1 MIKINKND
9 YNIYTYI
16 DMLDQIKC
24 EFCNK
29 NVIKRT
35 LSRHQNSKKC
45 RNKQLNKDI
54 ILPLKEYKCKY
65 CDKSFNRLDNKIEHE
80 NNKSC
85 NTNDII
91 IKLELKEKENEMLKN
106 DINIYKEENIFL
118 KNQLQTYKPN
128 ININHDNI
136 TNIVINNLNINFND
150 IQQHLHKFNIDIISN
165 TDTFIK
171 TLLNIFE
178 GKIKLTNECKQVI
191 SYYQKD
197 KLINDAKA
205 KIFMCNSSNELYKTV
220 EEICQEAMKK
230 ISISDTE
237 TKKANNLKRLLGD
250 IKSEEG
256 VKGSIRKKGYNEILI
271 EIMRGLKDNGYVE
284 INGV

>member
-1 MIKINKND
+1 MTEKIN
-9 YNIYTYI
+9 
-16 DMLDQIKC
+16 C
-24 EFCNK
+24 EYCNK
-29 NVIKRT
+29 LICKSK
-35 LSRHQNSKKC
+35 LKRHQNSKQC

-65 CDKSFNRLDNKIEHE
+65 CNKSFNRLDDKNEHE
-80 NNKSC
+80 NNMSC
-85 NTNDII
+85 NTKDIYNI
-91 IKLELKEKENEMLKN
+91 LLCKLTEKEKEIQLK
-106 DINIYKEENIFL
+106 DEIIKQKEEENIFL
-118 KNQLQTYKPN
+118 KSQLQTYRPNVN
-128 ININHDNI
+128 INQDNS
-136 TNIVINNLNINFND
+136 TVNNIVINNLNVNFSD
-150 IQQHLHKFNIDIISN
+150 IQQHLHRFNFDIISN
-165 TDTFIK
+165 TDMFIK

-220 EEICQEAMKK
+220 EDICQEAMKK
-230 ISISDTE
+230 ISTKDTPS
-237 TKKANNLKRLLGD
+237 KKANNLKMLLGG
-250 IKSEEG
+250 ITSEEG

-284 INGV
+284 IQGV

>member
-1 MIKINKND
+1 MEK
-9 YNIYTYI
+9 
-16 DMLDQIKC
+16 IKC
-24 EFCNK
+24 EYCNK
-29 NVIKRT
+29 FICKSKLN
-35 LSRHQNSKKC
+35 RHYNTKLC
-45 RNKQLNKDI
+45 RNKQQNKDI
-54 ILPLKEYKCKY
+54 KLELKEYKCKY
-65 CDKSFNRLDNKIEHE
+65 CKLSFNRLDNKNDHELNCQFKDIYYEFQIELQKKE
-80 NNKSC
+80 EE
-85 NTNDII
+85 
-91 IKLELKEKENEMLKN
+91 IK
-106 DINIYKEENIFL
+106 IYKEENNFL
-118 KNQLQTYKPN
+118 KSQLQTYRPN
-128 ININHDNI
+128 INYTNYQDN
-136 TNIVINNLNINFND
+136 TVNNIVINNLNINFND
-150 IQQHLHKFNIDIISN
+150 IQQHLHRFNFDIISN
-165 TDTFIK
+165 TDMFIK

-284 INGV
+284 INAV

>member
-1 MIKINKND
+1 MEKIH
-9 YNIYTYI
+9 
-16 DMLDQIKC
+16 C
-24 EFCNK
+24 EYCNK
-29 NVIKRT
+29 ITTKLNLK
-35 LSRHQNSKKC
+35 RHQNTKLC
-45 RNKQLNKDI
+45 RNKQQNKDI
-54 ILPLKEYKCKY
+54 ILPLKKYECKF
-65 CDKSFNRLDNKIEHE
+65 CETLFSRLDNKNDHE
-80 NNKSC
+80 LNCQFKDMYYKLSNKI
-85 NTNDII
+85 T
-91 IKLELKEKENEMLKN
+91 EKEKENEMLKN
-106 DINIYKEENIFL
+106 ENIFL
-118 KNQLQTYKPN
+118 KSQLQTYKPN
-128 ININHDNI
+128 ININHDNR
-136 TNIVINNLNINFND
+136 TNIVINNLNINFSD
-150 IQQHLHKFNIDIISN
+150 IQQHLHKFNFDIISN

-171 TLLNIFE
+171 TLLNIFD

-237 TKKANNLKRLLGD
+237 SKKANNLKRLLGD

>member
-1 MIKINKND
+1 MEKIN
-9 YNIYTYI
+9 
-16 DMLDQIKC
+16 C
-24 EFCNK
+24 EYCNK
-29 NVIKRT
+29 LITKIQ
-35 LSRHQNSKKC
+35 LKRHQNSKLC

-65 CDKSFNRLDNKIEHE
+65 CNKSFNRLDDKNEHE
-80 NNKSC
+80 NNVSC
-85 NTNDII
+85 NSKELLLI
-91 IKLELKEKENEMLKN
+91 IKEKEKENEMLKN
-106 DINIYKEENIFL
+106 ENIFL
-118 KNQLQTYKPN
+118 KNQLQTYRPNVN
-128 ININHDNI
+128 INQDNR
-136 TNIVINNLNINFND
+136 TNIVINNLNINFSD
-150 IQQHLHKFNIDIISN
+150 IQQHLHKFNFDIISN

-171 TLLNIFE
+171 TLLNIFD

-237 TKKANNLKRLLGD
+237 SKKANNLKRLLGD

>member
-1 MIKINKND
+1 
-9 YNIYTYI
+9 
-16 DMLDQIKC
+16 
-24 EFCNK
+24 
-29 NVIKRT
+29 
-35 LSRHQNSKKC
+35 
-45 RNKQLNKDI
+45 
-54 ILPLKEYKCKY
+54 
-65 CDKSFNRLDNKIEHE
+65 
-80 NNKSC
+80 
-85 NTNDII
+85 
-91 IKLELKEKENEMLKN
+91 MLKN
-106 DINIYKEENIFL
+106 ENIFL

-128 ININHDNI
+128 ININHDNR
-136 TNIVINNLNINFND
+136 TNIVINNLNINFSD
-150 IQQHLHKFNIDIISN
+150 IQQHLHKFNFDIISN

-171 TLLNIFE
+171 TLLNIFD

-237 TKKANNLKRLLGD
+237 SKKANNLKRLLGD